1 MLYSIDYFGNVLLLF
16 SDPQNLG
23 KDTSF
28 VMFAGLVT
36 EILEK
41 NGFSLMAAIK
51 LHIYEYCVP
60 IINSEMS

>member
-1 MLYSIDYFGNVLLLF
+1 MLYSIDYFGNVLILF

-28 VMFAGLVT
+28 VMFACLVT

-41 NGFSLMAAIK
+41 NGFSPMAAIK